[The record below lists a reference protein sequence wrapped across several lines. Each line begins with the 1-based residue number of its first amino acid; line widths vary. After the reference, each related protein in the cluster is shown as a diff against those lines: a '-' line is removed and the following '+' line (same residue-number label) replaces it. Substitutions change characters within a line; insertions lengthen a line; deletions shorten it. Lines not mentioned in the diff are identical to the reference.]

1 MGRGYSAPPEWLE
14 KFRAFFR
21 GSMSTTYCPAWDHYV
36 RVAITMGMVK
46 PYYHNNNKTRSL
58 SQYYVLLGDYKVWI
72 KNYPYAF
79 GCVDTVK
86 DRPSFATM
94 KLLLKEV
101 KRVHLEASIIKDE
114 ANES

>member
-1 MGRGYSAPPEWLE
+1 MGSGYRAPPEWLE
-14 KFRAFFR
+14 KFKAIFH
-21 GSMSTTYCPAWDHYV
+21 GPMETTYCPVWDHYV
-36 RVAITMGMVK
+36 RVAITLGMVK
-46 PYYHNNNKTRSL
+46 PHYHDSKKLSL
-58 SQYYVLLGDYKVWI
+58 SESYVRIGDYKVCI

-101 KRVHLEASIIKDE
+101 KRVYLEASIIKDE